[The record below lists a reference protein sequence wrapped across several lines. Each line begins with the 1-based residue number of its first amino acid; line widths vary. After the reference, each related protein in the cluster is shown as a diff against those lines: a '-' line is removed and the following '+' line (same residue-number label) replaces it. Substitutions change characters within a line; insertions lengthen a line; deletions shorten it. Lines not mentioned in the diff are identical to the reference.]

1 MTFKEVYCN
10 DCGSVLARYN
20 VKYFTDNK
28 IAEFVRLHHY
38 SHIKQGHSLVTR
50 ISEKD
55 SMES

>member
-1 MTFKEVYCN
+1 
-10 DCGSVLARYN
+10 LARYN

-50 ISEKD
+50 TSEKD